1 MDVRFCMSRNHRRE
15 AQIALEGILIKIE
28 CALSQARPENSC
40 FSLDF
45 DLHGSRLIGQLAF
58 RSSRKRI
65 IREMSGPQLLRGF
78 LLSLS

>member
-45 DLHGSRLIGQLAF
+45 DLHGGRLIGSWHMDEKSTTRTNDFAVF
-58 RSSRKRI
+58 S
-65 IREMSGPQLLRGF
+65 
-78 LLSLS
+78 